1 MPISRN
7 LSSKMK
13 WSTELNALA
22 KSINITAQY
31 SLMSEAAIM
40 SFRTLN
46 VAEKPDCTGFRTLLD
61 SVEELLIDQTL
72 KYFREAG
79 QD

>member
-1 MPISRN
+1 
-7 LSSKMK
+7 
-13 WSTELNALA
+13 
-22 KSINITAQY
+22 
-31 SLMSEAAIM
+31 M